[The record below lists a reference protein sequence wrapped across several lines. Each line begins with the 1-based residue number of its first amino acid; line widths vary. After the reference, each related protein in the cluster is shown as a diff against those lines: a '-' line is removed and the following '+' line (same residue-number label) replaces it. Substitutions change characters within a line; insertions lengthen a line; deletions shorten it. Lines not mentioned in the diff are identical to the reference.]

1 MTGKNKI
8 ILLAMLLLVFTVC
21 CCDSVWAANAPN
33 VLKTLGGRTQTF
45 ARQLRSFAFII
56 SGFGI
61 IMFTWAAIF
70 GKINFRHLGY
80 IMISLFFL
88 SGVGLFISYMTG
100 GDARREDLKF
110 AFKGL
115 YDDSMAV
122 HSAGVGEIEVHSSV
136 DTEDR

>member
-1 MTGKNKI
+1 MLDNKRNS
-8 ILLAMLLLVFTVC
+8 ILITLLVAFMIC
-21 CCDSVWAANAPN
+21 CCSEAFAAVIPN
-33 VLKTLGGRTQTF
+33 VMNTLGERTQTF

-88 SGVGLFISYMTG
+88 SGVGLFISYFTG
-100 GDARREDLKF
+100 GDARTFHQYSFRE
-110 AFKGL
+110 L
-115 YDDSMAV
+115 YKDSLAINN
-122 HSAGVGEIEVHSSV
+122 AAVGEMGRH
-136 DTEDR
+136 TRL

>member
-1 MTGKNKI
+1 MTDKKRI
-8 ILLAMLLLVFTVC
+8 ALFVVLLLASTICL
-21 CCDSVWAANAPN
+21 CDNVWATPPN
-33 VLKTLGGRTQTF
+33 VLLTLGGRTETF

-88 SGVGLFISYMTG
+88 SGVGLLISYMTG
-100 GDARREDLKF
+100 GDSNVQTF
-110 AFKGL
+110 TNL
-115 YDDSMAV
+115 YSDSMAINA
-122 HSAGVGEIEVHSSV
+122 AGVGNMSGGHTSL
-136 DTEDR
+136 

>member
-1 MTGKNKI
+1 MTDNKKI
-8 ILLAMLLLVFTVC
+8 FLFIAFFAVLTFGCAGDAF
-21 CCDSVWAANAPN
+21 AEIPN
-33 VLKTLGGRTQTF
+33 VLKTLGGRTGTF

-88 SGVGLFISYMTG
+88 SGVGLFISYITG
-100 GDARREDLKF
+100 GDARREEFKF
-110 AFKGL
+110 AFGEL
-115 YDDSMAV
+115 YKDSQAIHGAAEGKM
-122 HSAGVGEIEVHSSV
+122 EESS
-136 DTEDR
+136 TSL

>member
-1 MTGKNKI
+1 MTDKKRI
-8 ILLAMLLLVFTVC
+8 VLLILLVPLVMFC
-21 CCDSVWAANAPN
+21 CSDVWAASPPN
-33 VLKTLGGRTQTF
+33 VMLTLAGRTQTF

-100 GDARREDLKF
+100 GDARLHTLKF
-110 AFKGL
+110 GKL
-115 YDDSMAV
+115 YEDSLAV
-122 HSAGVGEIEVHSSV
+122 HKAAGSNNFSSL
-136 DTEDR
+136 